1 LPFSRETARAELL
14 DGRMDDLAWRKLC
27 QRFPRVPRDFRI
39 EQVREQAGPGQP
51 LAGGHRPVIAL
62 AFSPDSTMLA
72 SSGGGLIPGAVDIRV
87 FDVASRELRKICR
100 YHWMGVF
107 NLAFDPGTGLLA
119 SASHDYSV
127 VLWEIERNEAIF
139 LVGGQDDGI
148 SRAAAKFVGTQVIV
162 ADGMTFGDE
171 RAALTR
177 FDLATGEIRTL
188 FELEGDLGIA
198 HLEVLPQ
205 DKLVIAA
212 IDDQRLAGPPS
223 EIRCVALDGT
233 ERIRFPLNM
242 CIYDLAAADARTLL
256 ATGSFGSEQTKDD
269 EETDNDGQTAVVLL
283 DATSGQIQARRTL
296 GPEIGAYVA
305 GSPDWTRLAVAYDDG
320 VEVCRL
326 PSLEPELRL
335 PVADGR
341 VCSLAWSPDGRW
353 IAVGTLRCSVRLFDA
368 TTGIEHLA

>member
-1 LPFSRETARAELL
+1 
-14 DGRMDDLAWRKLC
+14 MDDLAWRRLC
-27 QRFPRVPRDFRI
+27 QRFPHVPRDFRI
-39 EQVREQAGPGQP
+39 EQVRERAEPGQP
-51 LAGGHRPVIAL
+51 LAGGNRPVIAL
-62 AFSPDSTMLA
+62 AFSPDGTTLA
-72 SSGGGLIPGAVDIRV
+72 ASGGGLIPGAVDIRV
-87 FDVASRELRKICR
+87 FDVVSRELRKICR
-100 YHWMGVF
+100 YHSMGVF

-127 VLWEIERNEAIF
+127 VLWELARDDAIF
-139 LVGGQDDGI
+139 LVGGQDAGI
-148 SRAAAKFVGTQVIV
+148 SRAAARFVGTQVIV

-171 RAALTR
+171 HAALTR
-177 FDLATGEIRTL
+177 FDLGTGDVRTL

-205 DKLVIAA
+205 DELLIAA
-212 IDDQRLAGPPS
+212 IDDQRLAGPPT

-233 ERIRFPLNM
+233 ERTRFPLNM
-242 CIYDLAAADARTLL
+242 CMYDLAAANARTVL
-256 ATGSFGSEQTKDD
+256 ATGWFNSERTKDD
-269 EETDNDGQTAVVLL
+269 EETDDSGQTEALLL

-305 GSPDWTRLAVAYDDG
+305 GSPDWTRLAVGYDHG

-335 PVADGR
+335 PLADGR

-353 IAVGTLRCSVRLFDA
+353 IAVGTLQRTVRLFDA
-368 TTGIEHLA
+368 TTGTEHLS